1 MVKLPIEKSL
11 VRLRPL
17 TMQDAHEII
26 ALEANPDVQKF
37 VGGSKK
43 KTAKHIKDYISGRKT
58 ENDVT
63 LLVVEESQTREFLGR
78 AGLLPHGS
86 EELEVFCVLK
96 NEPHICGK
104 GYGIATFQALVQIA
118 DALNKEPVAVIHPKN
133 IVSHNL
139 VTKIGFAKTGTI
151 KGDGWDNGY
160 YIYHRQ

>member
-26 ALEANPDVQKF
+26 ALEANPDAQKF

-43 KTAKHIKDYISGRKT
+43 KTVKHIKDYISGRKT

-63 LLVVEESQTREFLGR
+63 LLVVEEIKTREFIGR

-86 EELEVFCVLK
+86 EELEVFCILK
-96 NEPHICGK
+96 NEPHIRGK
-104 GYGIATFQALVQIA
+104 GYGIATFQALIQIA

-139 VTKIGFAKTGTI
+139 FTKIGFAKTDTN
-151 KGDGWDNGY
+151 KGDGWDNGH